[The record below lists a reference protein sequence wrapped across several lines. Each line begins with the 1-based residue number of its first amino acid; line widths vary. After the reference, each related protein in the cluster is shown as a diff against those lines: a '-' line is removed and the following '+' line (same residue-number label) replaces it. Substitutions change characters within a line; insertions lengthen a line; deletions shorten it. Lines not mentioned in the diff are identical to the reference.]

1 MENLTKQQRY
11 RERQKEKG
19 KKQLTIFL
27 DERQFYKLQ
36 MISIRRELTYS
47 DIIEELIRHKNDTVH
62 VIPIKDKKQRIKYNE
77 AKSKF
82 LNADYKY
89 QYGRKYGKK

>member
-1 MENLTKQQRY
+1 MENITKQQRY
-11 RERQKEKG
+11 REKQKEKG

-47 DIIEELIRHKNDTVH
+47 DIIEELIRHKNDTIH
-62 VIPIKDKKQRIKYNE
+62 KIQIKDKKQRIKYNE

-82 LNADYKY
+82 LSADYRY
-89 QYGRKYGKK
+89 QYERKFKW

>member
-47 DIIEELIRHKNDTVH
+47 DIIEEMIRHKNDTVH
-62 VIPIKDKKQRIKYNE
+62 VIPIKDKKQRIKYHE

-82 LNADYKY
+82 LNAEYRY
-89 QYGRKYGKK
+89 QYGKK

>member
-47 DIIEELIRHKNDTVH
+47 DIIEELIRYKNDTIH
-62 VIPIKDKKQRIKYNE
+62 KIQIKDKKQRIKYNE

-82 LNADYKY
+82 LSADYKY
-89 QYGRKYGKK
+89 QYEKKFNR